1 MLATKNIVLIN
12 AIIAPTIF
20 FISVDSSR
28 IKMAS
33 MIVNIGPED
42 CIMLL
47 TDAVVY
53 IIPMFCKIPG
63 KIIANI
69 PIPSKINQSYLVV
82 GILFF
87 PFFIKR
93 KASIGIKT
101 IVLNAARVIG
111 GTSLSKAI
119 LISGNEKDHIKIAD
133 STIIKWKILFGIQ
146 LVRSLC
152 F

>member
-1 MLATKNIVLIN
+1 MREKFPFMLITKNIVPIN

-20 FISVDSSR
+20 FLSVDSSR

-33 MIVNIGPED
+33 TIVNIGPED

-119 LISGNEKDHIKIAD
+119 LMSGNEKDHIKIAD
-133 STIIKWKILFGIQ
+133 STIMK
-146 LVRSLC
+146 
-152 F
+152 